1 MEQFF
6 NEDVYNSVLLK
17 LLKDETIYSSCINNI
32 LISNSLEEQYKYEK
46 EQQQDFNS
54 ISDQELENQIAN
66 IVYITRIPK
75 RPSLFYMFFNVSN
88 ERIDNVFNN
97 YKSLYIEMCF
107 PDFTQDTYSLIFK
120 NLLKYHQFFENKTK
134 YMDKKISEEEYYK
147 VVKEKYKTLNSIS
160 KEELA
165 KRINIVSLILNIKD
179 SNNRFEKLRLLGQMF
194 NVTVDYLEPVVKTLM

>member
-17 LLKDETIYSSCINNI
+17 LLKDEIICSSRINNAVMF
-32 LISNSLEEQYKYEK
+32 NSLKECQFEK
-46 EQQQDFNS
+46 EMKKDFNS

-75 RPSLFYMFFNVSN
+75 RPSLFYMFFNVGN

-97 YKSLYIEMCF
+97 YKSLYVEMCF
-107 PDFTQDTYSLIFK
+107 PDFVQNTYSLIFK
-120 NLLKYHQFFENKTK
+120 NLLKYHQFFQNQTK
-134 YMDKKISEEEYYK
+134 YIEQKISEEEYYK
-147 VVKEKYKTLNSIS
+147 VVKEKHKTINSIN
-160 KEELA
+160 KEELV
-165 KRINIVSLILNIKD
+165 KRINVISPILNIKD

-194 NVTVDYLEPVVKTLM
+194 NVTVDYLEPVVKILM

>member
-17 LLKDETIYSSCINNI
+17 LLKDEIIYSSCINNA
-32 LISNSLEEQYKYEK
+32 LIYNSLEDQYKYEK
-46 EQQQDFNS
+46 ETQQDFNS

-75 RPSLFYMFFNVSN
+75 RPSLFYMFFNVGN

-97 YKSLYIEMCF
+97 YKSLYVEMCF
-107 PDFTQDTYSLIFK
+107 PDFVQNTYSLIFK
-120 NLLKYHQFFENKTK
+120 NLLKYHQFFENQIK

-165 KRINIVSLILNIKD
+165 KRINIISPILNIKD
-179 SNNRFEKLRLLGQMF
+179 SNNRFEKLRLLGKMF